1 MEAIT
6 IHPENE
12 EQLNALEIIL
22 KAMKVPFEKVKT
34 DKHPYDPEFVAKIK
48 RSEKNF
54 EEGKYTSIKIEDL
67 WK

>member
-1 MEAIT
+1 MEKKCFFD
-6 IHPENE
+6 
-12 EQLNALEIIL
+12 ALEIIL
-22 KAMKVPFEKVKT
+22 KAMKASFEKGET

-67 WK
+67 R

>member
-1 MEAIT
+1 MQAIT
-6 IHPENE
+6 IHPKNE

-22 KAMKVPFEKVKT
+22 KAMKVPFEKSKT
-34 DKHPYDPEFVAKIK
+34 DKNPYDPEFVAKIK

-54 EEGKYTSIKIEDL
+54 EEGKYTAIKIEDL